1 MDHHE
6 RMSHNPRSSC
16 PVACMLDLVGDRWTM
31 LVIRDLFLGRTR
43 YKEFADAPEGIPT
56 NILAERL
63 ERLVESGLVKQEL
76 LVEGGKRMC
85 YRLTPMG
92 RSLRPVL
99 EAMRDWGLTWI
110 PETKV
115 MRTSG
120 GLKDW

>member
-1 MDHHE
+1 MKSE
-6 RMSHNPRSSC
+6 ARSCC
-16 PVACMLDLVGDRWTM
+16 PVACMLDLVGDKWTM
-31 LVIRDLFLGRTR
+31 LVIRDMFLGRTR

-63 ERLVESGLVKQEL
+63 ERLVDSGLVKQEP

-99 EAMRDWGLTWI
+99 EVMRDWGLTWI

-115 MRTSG
+115 MRSG
-120 GLKDW
+120 GVESSWS